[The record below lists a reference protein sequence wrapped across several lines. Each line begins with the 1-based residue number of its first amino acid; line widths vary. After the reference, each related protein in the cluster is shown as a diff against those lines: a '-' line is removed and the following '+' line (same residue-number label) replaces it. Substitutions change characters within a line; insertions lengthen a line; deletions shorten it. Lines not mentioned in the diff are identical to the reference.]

1 MNTEKLTEY
10 IKNYLENDRTRSA
23 ILLTGA
29 WGCGKS
35 YYIQNTLVP
44 ELNKNEENRCIVV
57 SLYGVKTLEALSKSI
72 YLEIRAKALSKKSEG
87 LNAAKIIGK
96 TVVKGIAS
104 FFGVNINVSGDELNE
119 LYQSIDLT
127 GKLIVLEDLER
138 SGIDILE
145 VMGYVNNLVE
155 QDGVKVL
162 LVANENEIIKYED
175 TVGEDES
182 DKKKAIK
189 VLTKRSEEY
198 VRIKEKTVSDTVP
211 FFADFNS
218 AIENIL
224 KLFDKKYFYDALEE
238 KTIAGTSVIVDEI
251 ISLMYE
257 IKCYNL
263 RALLY
268 ACQKTMEMF
277 SMIKGDC
284 KIPYFRFVLCAN
296 TAFALRLSL
305 NSNLVWD
312 DNIKSPTEL
321 GSYHF
326 PLYKCCY
333 DYIKIQDFDC
343 DQFKRDEI
351 AYIQQKSFEVKQKDL
366 QGALNILYNF
376 YEETEKAVSAAVSK
390 IYEYLQAPESCFPL
404 NQYSRLANYLIAA
417 RKCIDDESIIDGC
430 KKVILEKF
438 HNTVL
443 SNDIIHDLTYHDGI
457 ELWTNEQRDEYA
469 NFKQELL
476 ESIQTESAIVLEQIS
491 TLEDIKKLVES
502 IRANIEGYIGKRKF
516 AGQLD
521 IAGLLKVLPICSA
534 KLISDLRGAFLEL
547 YRSVNINDFLGA
559 DRDSLILLQEGIKGL
574 ITDGRIDDKIQK
586 LQLEWFIDNLNGI
599 IDRLS

>member
-1 MNTEKLTEY
+1 MDTEKLTEY

-23 ILLTGA
+23 IMLTGA

-44 ELNKNEENRCIVV
+44 ELDKNEENRCIVV

-72 YLEIRAKALSKKSEG
+72 YLEIRAKVLSKKSEG

-104 FFGVNINVSGDELNE
+104 FFGVNISVSDDELNQ

-162 LVANENEIIKYED
+162 LVANENEIIKYENEVGTD
-175 TVGEDES
+175 TD
-182 DKKKAIK
+182 DKKKA
-189 VLTKRSEEY
+189 LTKRSEEY

-211 FFADFNS
+211 FYADFNS

-224 KLFDKKYFYDALEE
+224 GLFGKQYFYDALKE
-238 KTIAGTSVIVDEI
+238 KTTRGVPFIVDEI
-251 ISLMYE
+251 KNLMLE

-268 ACQKTMEMF
+268 ACQKTMEIF
-277 SMIKGDC
+277 SFVKENYA
-284 KIPYFRFVLCAN
+284 IPYFCFVLCAN

-305 NSNLVWD
+305 NSNLVWK

-333 DYIKIQDFDC
+333 DYIKMQDFDC
-343 DQFKRDEI
+343 EQFKENDI
-351 AYIQQKSFEVKQKDL
+351 AYVQQKSFEVKQKDL
-366 QGALNILYNF
+366 QSALNILYNF
-376 YEETEKAVSAAVSK
+376 YENTEEEVSSAVRK
-390 IYEYLQAPESCFPL
+390 IFECLQASENYFPL
-404 NQYSRLANYLIAA
+404 DQYSRLANYLIAA
-417 RKCIDDESIIDGC
+417 RKCIDDEKIIDEC
-430 KKVILEKF
+430 KNEILKKL
-438 HNTVL
+438 HSTAI
-443 SNDIIHDLTYHDGI
+443 SNDTIHDLTYHDGI

-469 NFKQELL
+469 TFKQELL
-476 ESIQTESAIVLEQIS
+476 KNIQAESIIALEKIS
-491 TLEDIKKLVES
+491 SPEDVQKLVKTIS
-502 IRANIEGYIGKRKF
+502 QNIERYIGRRKF

-521 IAGLLKVLPICSA
+521 IAGLLETLPACSA
-534 KLISDLRGAFLEL
+534 KLICDLRGAFLEL
-547 YRSVNINDFLGA
+547 YRSVNINDFLGSDKTA
-559 DRDSLILLQEGIKGL
+559 LISLKEGIGKL
-574 ITDGRIDDKIQK
+574 IANNCINDKIKK
-586 LQLEWFIDNLNGI
+586 LQLEWFIDNLSGI
-599 IDRLS
+599 IDRLD